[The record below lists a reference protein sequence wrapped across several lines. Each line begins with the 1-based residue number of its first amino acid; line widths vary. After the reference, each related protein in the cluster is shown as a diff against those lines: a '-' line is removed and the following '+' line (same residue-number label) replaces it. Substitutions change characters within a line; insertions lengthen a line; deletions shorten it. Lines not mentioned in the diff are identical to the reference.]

1 MKLNCHCGAVEAEIN
16 ATVNELAKI
25 VRCNCSTCKRKMQQW
40 GWLKT
45 KILKLLKERIN

>member
-25 VRCNCSTCKRKMQQW
+25 VDVTVLFVKEKTQQW
-40 GWLKT
+40 EWLKM
-45 KILKLLKERIN
+45 KILK